1 MQKKVNQI
9 EINCN
14 VFGYIKFI
22 YYFCNANLIN
32 CCTILLVIIN
42 VLLFHCEPVSFFTFF
57 TGQIGIFNF
66 INNINNIM
74 NIKKYYDM
82 ENIQLIIKMGACANL
97 GRATLK

>member
-74 NIKKYYDM
+74 NIKKNKYM
-82 ENIQLIIKMGACANL
+82 ANIQLIIKMGASANL